1 MRRRWKNR
9 MFLLRYEMIATTDS
23 ASLHPYMLQTLYKWS
38 AKVQAVAPSAF
49 LPLNRGAFLKGHK
62 HLQSAVQLVDENLS
76 DKTKLLE
83 RTRVVRV
90 KKERIARPLLLEPE
104 SEIPDPE
111 NFDDTDFYQK
121 LLQSVIDS
129 RGSGVRDEGWQLL
142 QEQKREKKKADT
154 KASKGRKLRYV
165 ISYYISRKWSHLFD
179 CQVRNPR
186 KNAEFHGACPSGWC
200 LA

>member
-1 MRRRWKNR
+1 

>member
-1 MRRRWKNR
+1 
-9 MFLLRYEMIATTDS
+9 MFLLSYEMIATTDS
-23 ASLHPYMLQTLYKWS
+23 ASLHPYMLQTLSKWS
-38 AKVQAVAPSAF
+38 TKVQAVAPSAF
-49 LPLNRGAFLKGHK
+49 LPSNRGTFLKGHK

-76 DKTKLLE
+76 DKAKLLE
-83 RTRVVRV
+83 RTRVVRL
-90 KKERIARPLLLEPE
+90 KKERIARPLQLEPE
-104 SEIPDPE
+104 SEIPDLE

-129 RGSGVRDEGWQLL
+129 RGSSVRDEGWQLL
-142 QEQKREKKKADT
+142 QKQKREKKKADT

-165 ISYYISRKWSHLFD
+165 NSYYFKEMGSSF

-186 KNAEFHGACPSGWC
+186 KDAEFHGACPSGWC